1 MLNSATHQESTRD
14 IDWAD
19 FDNRFKTTDNPI
31 PLFRN
36 TLSAA
41 RDILQARFE
50 QKAPADVLV
59 NQHAKTVDHLL
70 TRAWSHFIGTAEEK
84 IALVA
89 VGGYGRAELHPGSD
103 IDLLILLK
111 GNQYQ
116 QYASA
121 IQDFLTFL
129 WDIGLEVGQSVRSI
143 KECVTQAKQDITV
156 VTNLMEARLLCGPEV
171 LFERLQKKTGPD
183 AIWPSRKFFK
193 AKLAEQLQRHHRF
206 GDSAYNLEPNIKE
219 NPGGLRD
226 IQVIGWVAKRHF
238 GATTLHGLVDHDF
251 LTENELTQLLESQN
265 FLWRIR
271 IGLHLLTGRCEDR
284 LLFDHQRSLA
294 QQFGYRDDERRLG
307 VEKFMKD
314 YYRTVQLLN
323 RLNEMLLQLFDEE
336 ILSSR
341 QRAKIKKINRRFQS
355 RNGFLEVAYPKVFEY
370 YPFAL
375 LELFLLMAQHRELR
389 GVRAETIRLVRDNCF
404 RIDDDFRNDV
414 RCQSLF
420 MEIFRQPVGLTHEL
434 RRMNRYGVLAAYIPA
449 FGNITGQMQHDL
461 FHVYT
466 VDEHTMFLV
475 RNLRRFTVE
484 EFSHEFPLCSKI
496 IRKIPKQELLYL
508 AAFFH
513 DIAKGRGGDHSELG
527 AEDAIAFCQRHGLS
541 QYDTN
546 IVAWLVRNHLI
557 MSMTSQRK
565 DISDPVVITD
575 FAERVGSQEK
585 LSYLYLLTVA
595 DIRATNPAL
604 WNSWKDA
611 LLMELYYATTRA
623 FRRGLGNPIE
633 VSEKIAEVKHEALAA
648 LKKNKLEPAVILEFW
663 QSLDD
668 DYFMRHST
676 NEIVWHTQAILTEK
690 PENYPIILIRE
701 QTHRGGTELF
711 VCAHDERYV
720 FALITAGIERLGL
733 NIIDARIMSS
743 KKGYTLDT
751 FILLE
756 NNGDVIT
763 DPRRR
768 EEIEEKLHSLLDK
781 PTYENLLDQQPS
793 HMMSRRL
800 KHFPIP
806 TEITFRSD
814 PRNLFTIM
822 EVVTRDEPGL
832 LAKIARAL
840 VQCKVEILN
849 AKITTFGER
858 AEDIFYITN
867 DNNEPIRTVDKL
879 NTLRDTIT
887 ELLES

>member
-1 MLNSATHQESTRD
+1 VLTDAIHHNTANG
-14 IDWAD
+14 IDWRE
-19 FDNRFKTTDNPI
+19 FDNRFKAGGNPI
-31 PLFRN
+31 PLFREALN
-36 TLSAA
+36 AA
-41 RDILQARFE
+41 RENLQARFE
-50 QKAPADVLV
+50 QNAPPDELV
-59 NQHAKTVDHLL
+59 HQHANTVDNLL
-70 TRAWSHFIGTAEEK
+70 TRAWYHFIGANEEK
-84 IALVA
+84 ISLVA
-89 VGGYGRAELHPGSD
+89 VGGYGRGELHPASD

-111 GNQYQ
+111 GNQYE
-116 QYASA
+116 QYSSR
-121 IQDFLTFL
+121 IQEFLTFL

-143 KECVTQAKQDITV
+143 KECVAQAKLDITV
-156 VTNLMEARLLCGPEV
+156 ATNLMEARLLCGPDT
-171 LFERLQKKTGPD
+171 LFERLQKKVGPS

-193 AKLAEQLQRHHRF
+193 AKMEEQVHRHHRF
-206 GDSAYNLEPNIKE
+206 GDTAYNLEPNIKE

-226 IQVIGWVAKRHF
+226 IQVIGWVVKRHF
-238 GATTLHGLVDHDF
+238 GATTLHDLVDHGF
-251 LTENELTQLLESQN
+251 LMEKELTTLIESQN

-271 IGLHLLTGRCEDR
+271 IGLHFLTGRCEDR
-284 LLFDHQRSLA
+284 LLFDHQRNIA
-294 QQFGYRDDERRLG
+294 RQFGYQDDERRLG

-314 YYRTVQLLN
+314 YYRTVQELN
-323 RLNEMLLQLFDEE
+323 RLNEMLLQLFDEV
-336 ILSSR
+336 ILGSR
-341 QRAKIKKINRRFQS
+341 QRAKIKKINKRFQS
-355 RNGFLEVAYPKVFEY
+355 RNGFLEATYEKVFEH

-375 LELFLLMAQHRELR
+375 LELFLIMAQHQELR
-389 GVRAETIRLVRDNCF
+389 GVRAETIRLIRDNCY

-420 MEIFRQPVGLTHEL
+420 MEIFRQPTGLTHEL
-434 RRMNRYGVLAAYIPA
+434 RRMNRYGVLGAYVPA
-449 FGNITGQMQHDL
+449 FGQIGGQMQHDL

-466 VDEHTMFLV
+466 VDEHTMMLV

-484 EFSHEFPLCSKI
+484 QHKHEFPLCSQI
-496 IRKIPKQELLYL
+496 IQKVAKQELLYL

-513 DIAKGRGGDHSELG
+513 DIGKGRGGDHSELG
-527 AEDAIAFCQRHGLS
+527 AEDAIEFCQRHGLS

-546 IVAWLVRNHLI
+546 IVAWLVRHHLV

-585 LSYLYLLTVA
+585 LNYLYLLTVG

-611 LLMELYYATTRA
+611 LLMELYFATTRA

-633 VSEKIAEVKHEALAA
+633 VSEKIAEVKNEALD
-648 LKKNKLEPAVILEFW
+648 KLQAMNADKATIEDFW
-663 QSLDD
+663 QSLEDE
-668 DYFMRHST
+668 YFMRHST
-676 NEIVWHTQAILTEK
+676 DEIVWHTQSILANNADDF
-690 PENYPIILIRE
+690 PLILIRE

-711 VCAHDERYV
+711 VCARDEKYV

-743 KKGYTLDT
+743 NKGYTLDT
-751 FILLE
+751 FIILE
-756 NNGDVIT
+756 NNGDIIT
-763 DPRRR
+763 DPLRRQ
-768 EEIEEKLHSLLDK
+768 EIEKKLHSLLDK
-781 PTYENLLDQQPS
+781 PTYENLLDNQPR
-793 HMMSRRL
+793 HVMPRRL
-800 KHFPIP
+800 KHFPIA

-822 EVVTRDEPGL
+822 EVVTRDEPGV

-840 VQCKVEILN
+840 IQCKVEILN

-867 DNNEPIRTVDKL
+867 DANEPIRTVDKL

-887 ELLES
+887 ELLDG